1 MTQFRQK
8 DGLKVREIFAN
19 SKLLKSKYFLTLQRH
34 IKTRH
39 ADHEN
44 PENLIQMS
52 ESMETDDKQEE
63 ESEDCQE
70 IMGD

>member
-8 DGLKVREIFAN
+8 DGLKVSENFIN
-19 SKLLKSKYFLTLQRH
+19 LKFSNSKYFLTLQRH

-52 ESMETDDKQEE
+52 ESMEDDKQEE